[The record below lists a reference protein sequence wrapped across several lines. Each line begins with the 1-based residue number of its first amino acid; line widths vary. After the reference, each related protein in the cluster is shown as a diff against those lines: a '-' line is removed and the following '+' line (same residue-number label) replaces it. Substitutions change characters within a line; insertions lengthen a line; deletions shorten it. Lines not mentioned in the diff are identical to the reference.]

1 MSPVCRLLKSSL
13 GKKYLMALSGI
24 VLTGFVLGHMGGNLQ
39 VFLHPDWIN
48 QYAYKLHTLP
58 YGLLWVARITLLVSV
73 IVHIWTAVVLTI
85 ENKKA
90 RPEDYKANATI
101 QASYASRTM
110 RVSGFIILA
119 FILFHIAHFT
129 TQNVPGIDY
138 ESLRNSYT
146 LPGVDHPVMNVY
158 AMMYLGFRSIVVVL
172 FYALATFLLCMHLS
186 HGVSSMFQ
194 SLGIRNQYWRPKL
207 DAIAKAYG
215 WIVFLGFVSIPVA
228 VQLDNA
234 GILNIFDTS
243 SFDTVL
249 ASVKEN
255 CSPVTGLFTK

>member
-39 VFLHPDWIN
+39 FFLHPDWIN

-58 YGLLWVARITLLVSV
+58 YGLLWVARIVLLVSV
-73 IVHIWTAVVLTI
+73 VVHIWTAIVLTI
-85 ENKKA
+85 ENRKA
-90 RPEDYKANATI
+90 RPADYEAKATI

-110 RVSGFIILA
+110 RYSGFIILA

-129 TQNVPGIDY
+129 TQNVPGLDY
-138 ESLRNSYT
+138 ESLKASYF

-158 AMMYLGFRSIVVVL
+158 AMMYLGFRPIAVVL
-172 FYALATFLLCMHLS
+172 FYALATYLLCMHLS

-194 SLGIRNQYWRPKL
+194 SLGIRNQFWRPKL
-207 DAIAKAYG
+207 DTIAKVYG
-215 WIVFLGFVSIPVA
+215 WVVFLGFVSIPVA

-234 GILNIFDTS
+234 GIVQIFDTS
-243 SFDTVL
+243 SFETVL
-249 ASVKEN
+249 AAAKEQ
-255 CSPVTGLFTK
+255 CCPISGLPLE